1 MARPRGLP
9 KTGGRQKG
17 VANKRTREIAEAAM
31 AQGLTP
37 LEYMLAVL
45 RDETVE
51 PERRDEMAKAAAPY
65 LHPRLAAIEAK
76 LSVAVDHETAL
87 DQLEAS
93 PLGAATGAKGKSRGL
108 IRSRACDPLAS
119 ARRPGALRRSLPE
132 DPHQGG
138 QYRAA

>member
-1 MARPRGLP
+1 VPRPKGLP

-17 VANKRTREIAEAAM
+17 IANKRTRDIAEAAM

-76 LSVAVDHETAL
+76 LSVAVDHEAAL

-93 PLGAATGAKGKSRGL
+93 PLGVATGT
-108 IRSRACDPLAS
+108 
-119 ARRPGALRRSLPE
+119 
-132 DPHQGG
+132 
-138 QYRAA
+138 

>member
-1 MARPRGLP
+1 MPRPRGLP

-17 VANKRTREIAEAAM
+17 IANKRTRDIADAAM

-37 LEYMLAVL
+37 LEYMLNVL

-76 LSVAVDHETAL
+76 LSVAVDHEAAL

-93 PLGAATGAKGKSRGL
+93 PLGVATGA
-108 IRSRACDPLAS
+108 
-119 ARRPGALRRSLPE
+119 
-132 DPHQGG
+132 
-138 QYRAA
+138 

>member
-1 MARPRGLP
+1 MPRPRGLP

-31 AQGLTP
+31 ARGLTP

-76 LSVAVDHETAL
+76 LSVAVDHEAAL

-93 PLGAATGAKGKSRGL
+93 PPGVATGA
-108 IRSRACDPLAS
+108 
-119 ARRPGALRRSLPE
+119 
-132 DPHQGG
+132 
-138 QYRAA
+138 

>member
-1 MARPRGLP
+1 VPRPKGLP

-17 VANKRTREIAEAAM
+17 IANKRTRDIAEAAM

-37 LEYMLAVL
+37 LEYMLNVL

-93 PLGAATGAKGKSRGL
+93 PVRAATGA
-108 IRSRACDPLAS
+108 
-119 ARRPGALRRSLPE
+119 
-132 DPHQGG
+132 
-138 QYRAA
+138 

>member
-1 MARPRGLP
+1 MPRPRGLP

-17 VANKRTREIAEAAM
+17 IANKRTRDIADAAM

-37 LEYMLAVL
+37 LEYMLNVL

-93 PLGAATGAKGKSRGL
+93 PLGAATGT
-108 IRSRACDPLAS
+108 
-119 ARRPGALRRSLPE
+119 
-132 DPHQGG
+132 
-138 QYRAA
+138 

>member
-1 MARPRGLP
+1 MPRPRGLP
-9 KTGGRQKG
+9 KTGGRKKG
-17 VANKRTREIAEAAM
+17 IANKRTREIADAAI

-93 PLGAATGAKGKSRGL
+93 PLGAATGT
-108 IRSRACDPLAS
+108 
-119 ARRPGALRRSLPE
+119 
-132 DPHQGG
+132 
-138 QYRAA
+138 